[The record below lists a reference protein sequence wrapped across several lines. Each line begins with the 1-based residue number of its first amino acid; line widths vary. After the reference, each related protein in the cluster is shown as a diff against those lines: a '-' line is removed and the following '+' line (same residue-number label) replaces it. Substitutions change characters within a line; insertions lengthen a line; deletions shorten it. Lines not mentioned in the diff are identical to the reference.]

1 LGKIILPEEQELI
14 RLEAE
19 QAELEEQVTTAEL
32 TLVTS
37 KSQAAQF
44 QHRCI
49 LSANAS

>member
-1 LGKIILPEEQELI
+1 MLPEEQELI

-32 TLVTS
+32 TLETS
-37 KSQAAQF
+37 KIEAAQF
-44 QHRCI
+44 QHRYT